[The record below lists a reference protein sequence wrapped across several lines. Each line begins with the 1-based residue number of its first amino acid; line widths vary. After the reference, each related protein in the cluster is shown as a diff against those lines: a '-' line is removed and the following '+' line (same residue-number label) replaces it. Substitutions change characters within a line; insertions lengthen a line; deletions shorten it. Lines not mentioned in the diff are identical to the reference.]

1 MRASQITDDMFVR
14 NILYEEVTA
23 PQAVQAGSRSS
34 LRATLA
40 RLAYVA
46 AISAAMFGW
55 LYLLWLALVSSV
67 QGRA

>member
-34 LRATLA
+34 LRARLG

-46 AISAAMFGW
+46 VSLAMFGW

-67 QGRA
+67 